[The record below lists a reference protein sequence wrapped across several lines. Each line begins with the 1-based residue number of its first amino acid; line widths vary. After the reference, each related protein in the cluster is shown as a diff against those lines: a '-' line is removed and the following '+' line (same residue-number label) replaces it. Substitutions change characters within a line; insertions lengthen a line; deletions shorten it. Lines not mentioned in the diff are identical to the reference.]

1 MLIEYN
7 DINLFFLFHCFSGKI
22 INSAQ
27 TFTNLASF
35 EKEGGSIINT
45 HACCLTFS
53 VSHSHTLIVFV
64 QYSGV
69 WKRNSLSWELLD
81 NVNAPQ
87 LSARNAVEQKIWP
100 SQTLTVLG
108 VRGQFRYRASDA
120 SERKQSNNKT
130 PTQQEGCRGRQA
142 IIIIIKHHQ
151 SIFNKDH
158 NKTVSV
164 EAALSQNTA
173 QHTHTSINARI
184 MSLNL
189 MSLRLSTCK
198 SNIS

>member
-1 MLIEYN
+1 MLIEY
-7 DINLFFLFHCFSGKI
+7 DDLNLFFLFQCFSGKI

-27 TFTNLASF
+27 TFTNLSSF
-35 EKEGGSIINT
+35 EKEGGSIIT

-53 VSHSHTLIVFV
+53 VSHSHTRIVFV

-87 LSARNAVEQKIWP
+87 LSAWNAVEQKIWP

-142 IIIIIKHHQ
+142 IIIIIITIIKHHQ
-151 SIFNKDH
+151 SIFNGP
-158 NKTVSV
+158 
-164 EAALSQNTA
+164 
-173 QHTHTSINARI
+173 
-184 MSLNL
+184 
-189 MSLRLSTCK
+189 
-198 SNIS
+198 